1 MCLCLAM
8 YRVDTQPD
16 VARAI
21 RRSRRA
27 RAAMRS
33 RQRRVTL
40 AVGLAVALAGVG
52 TLSVTGVTGSDL
64 AQAAVSR
71 AKSLADLLNARSPGE
86 RTQAQL
92 TKTKRAKPL
101 ARPRMRPAQ
110 HAQAPKDQMVEF
122 ASLLTSTPLAV
133 GLERPLPLTAVSPPP
148 SLAMVVTGGGG
159 GGGGGG
165 VLPPTGGDG
174 PVTFPTPQPRE
185 VITAPSAVPE
195 PGTWATMLLG
205 FGFIAWQVRRRA
217 RPLAGLR
224 NPA

>member
-64 AQAAVSR
+64 AQAAVTQ

-110 HAQAPKDQMVEF
+110 HAQAPKEQMVEF

-217 RPLAGLR
+217 RPLAELR

>member
-64 AQAAVSR
+64 AQAAVTQ

-110 HAQAPKDQMVEF
+110 HAQAPKEQMVEF

-205 FGFIAWQVRRRA
+205 FGFIAWQVRRRP
-217 RPLAGLR
+217 RPLAALR